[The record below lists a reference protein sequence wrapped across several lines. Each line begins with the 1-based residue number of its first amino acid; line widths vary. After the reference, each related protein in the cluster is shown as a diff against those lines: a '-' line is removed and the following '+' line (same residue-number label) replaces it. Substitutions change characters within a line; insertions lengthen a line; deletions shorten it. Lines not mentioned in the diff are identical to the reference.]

1 MFAVDDHA
9 TIHICFVHMIC
20 DYKIMTCTQALP
32 LLSTSLD
39 VSLSRTVKNSALK
52 PGFRLFAG
60 GANVARFHVL
70 SLEMIS
76 QHNSG
81 TFCHSA

>member
-9 TIHICFVHMIC
+9 TIHIRFIHTIC
-20 DYKIMTCTQALP
+20 DYKIMTCAQALP
-32 LLSTSLD
+32 LLSTSL
-39 VSLSRTVKNSALK
+39 
-52 PGFRLFAG
+52 GFRLFAG

-81 TFCHSA
+81 MFCHLA